1 MGLQQDS
8 PGNTFSVQLFSGV
21 LLTTIHSVGLIEG
34 VSSLGVERGLERG
47 VAKVDAILG
56 VRDLK

>member
-1 MGLQQDS
+1 M
-8 PGNTFSVQLFSGV
+8 QLFNGV

-47 VAKVDAILG
+47 VANVDAMLG
-56 VRDLK
+56 VRDLN